1 MTEHALA
8 RRRPAG
14 IDSVKPAYERTPFP
28 NFNAVSMTLSM
39 KFGIRPYHLRGNP
52 GTRFSFALDIRARDD
67 HRFKRLVDSELKT
80 HLALHSC
87 ETTRNVKILK
97 VEDGSLLRAAP
108 R

>member
-8 RRRPAG
+8 RKRPAG
-14 IDSVKPAYERTPFP
+14 IDSVKPSNERTLFP
-28 NFNAVSMTLSM
+28 NFNAVCMTLLM
-39 KFGIRPYHLRGNP
+39 KFAIRPYHLRGNP

-67 HRFKRLVDSELKT
+67 HRFKRLINSELKT
-80 HLALHSC
+80 HLSLHSC
-87 ETTRNVKILK
+87 EAARNVKFLK